1 MKIELS
7 NAQLNVLATVF
18 DAAKAAQDQLLADI
32 RAQVQAQMPAAPTQP
47 AEQPTSETPAP

>member
-32 RAQVQAQMPAAPTQP
+32 RAQVQAQIPAAPTQP